1 MRKNTECNAFEYV
14 VAHILSPEIRFNGVN
29 DKVAYLQDLN
39 SRSPRTIASY
49 ENAFRK
55 EMCFYPE
62 FSRVKT
68 VFLTGK
74 HCKIPEICALN
85 QQEDPLEAKAD
96 VYALLTDGS
105 WIGIS
110 VKQSSNATKSN
121 YSVQSMFSHT
131 QNLHLTN
138 LKKQFLQ
145 SHGFS
150 TFNKSERS
158 QVNKLFYQDNP
169 YWSKLKESIHEH
181 NHYIKT
187 SLYNKLYA
195 SSLRYPLFE
204 FDSKKITKLTNE
216 PSNISFEEH
225 EPYYYSKKGVRRN
238 AAKLFYRLLVNKKE
252 YRVEIRWKGNI
263 FTASPQFQIHE
274 VTELTIRNC

>member
-1 MRKNTECNAFEYV
+1 MLKRKNTECNAFEYL
-14 VAHILSPEIRFNGVN
+14 VARALSTEITFNHPD
-29 DKVAYLQDLN
+29 DKIAYLKDLEG
-39 SRSPRTIASY
+39 RTKRMIESY
-49 ENAFRK
+49 ENAFRN
-55 EMCFYPE
+55 EMKKYEE
-62 FSRVKT
+62 FNQIKS

-74 HCKIPEICALN
+74 YCHVPEICALN
-85 QQEDPLEAKAD
+85 KQENPLEAKAD
-96 VYALLTDGS
+96 VYALLNDGS

-110 VKQSSNATKSN
+110 VKQSSKATKSN

-138 LKKQFLQ
+138 VKKQFLQ
-145 SHGFS
+145 SNGFT

-169 YWSKLKESIHEH
+169 YWRELKTNIQEY
-181 NHYIKT
+181 NHCIKT
-187 SLYNKLYA
+187 FLYNKLYA

-204 FDSKKITKLTNE
+204 FDSKQLKRVSSEHADIT
-216 PSNISFEEH
+216 FEEH

-238 AAKLFYRLLVNKKE
+238 AAKLFYRLLINEKE

-274 VTELTIRNC
+274 MN